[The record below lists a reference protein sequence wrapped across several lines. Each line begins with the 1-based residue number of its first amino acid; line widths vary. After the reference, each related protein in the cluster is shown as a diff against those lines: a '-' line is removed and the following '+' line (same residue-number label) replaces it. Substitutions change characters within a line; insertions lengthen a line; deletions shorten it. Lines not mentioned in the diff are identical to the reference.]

1 MLVFSHRSSPSHNT
15 INTKQVFE
23 LRRNGRLDEAFEI
36 IKEALDNRSLLE
48 DEWILKA
55 AVYVLTSLIERAK
68 SSGEK
73 DLAFYKDLLSSI
85 PLPDDDEIIKR
96 TVNKALRN
104 PVIERAKQLSQSGQA
119 DEAKK
124 LYLQAI

>member
-55 AVYVLTSLIERAK
+55 AVYVLTSLIERI
-68 SSGEK
+68 
-73 DLAFYKDLLSSI
+73 LLFI
-85 PLPDDDEIIKR
+85 R
-96 TVNKALRN
+96 TFSV
-104 PVIERAKQLSQSGQA
+104 QSRS
-119 DEAKK
+119 
-124 LYLQAI
+124 LMMTRL

>member
-48 DEWILKA
+48 DDALCK
-55 AVYVLTSLIERAK
+55 VSL
-68 SSGEK
+68 
-73 DLAFYKDLLSSI
+73 
-85 PLPDDDEIIKR
+85 
-96 TVNKALRN
+96 
-104 PVIERAKQLSQSGQA
+104 
-119 DEAKK
+119 
-124 LYLQAI
+124 